1 MPVPRTIAMSPRIR
15 EGRTALGVRL
25 RDLRR
30 AAGMTGQQLAESLS
44 WVRSKVSKIENA
56 HQSPTDD
63 DVRAWCEATNST
75 EQIDSLLAELHTLHT
90 RHQEWERVLR
100 GGMASTQNAVARL
113 EKETRLF
120 RGYEPG
126 IVPGLLQT
134 PEYAAAILG
143 PGGRAWGR
151 TDLKEAVAARMRR
164 QEVLRVASKQ
174 FRIVITEAVLLYNL
188 CPPEAMLGQIDRLAE
203 ATTLPNVRF
212 GVIPF
217 DQPLLVTPK
226 HPFGIYDDRYVAVET
241 VSALL
246 QLTQAG
252 EVSAYVDAFDA
263 LERSAVHGERA
274 RAVLRRAAQ
283 QVAAR
288 RTDEKH

>member
-1 MPVPRTIAMSPRIR
+1 MPVPYTIAMSPRIR
-15 EGRTALGVRL
+15 EGRTALGARL

-30 AAGMTGQQLAESLS
+30 AAGMTGQQLADSLS

-56 HQSPTDD
+56 HQPPTDD
-63 DVRAWCEATNST
+63 DVRAWCEATGSAD
-75 EQIDSLLAELHTLHT
+75 QIDSVLAELHTLQT

-113 EKETRLF
+113 ERDTRLF

-134 PEYAAAILG
+134 PEYAGAILG
-143 PGGRAWGR
+143 RVGKTWGR
-151 TDLKEAVAARMRR
+151 TDLEEAVAARMRR

-188 CPPEAMLGQIDRLAE
+188 CSPEAMLGQLDRLTE
-203 ATTLPNVRF
+203 ATALPNVRF
-212 GVIPF
+212 GIIPF

-226 HPFGIYDDRYVAVET
+226 HPFGIYDDEYVAVET

-246 QLTQAG
+246 QLTHAA
-252 EVSAYVDAFDA
+252 EVNAYVDAFDA
-263 LERSAVHGERA
+263 LERAAVHGERA

-283 QVAAR
+283 HVAAR